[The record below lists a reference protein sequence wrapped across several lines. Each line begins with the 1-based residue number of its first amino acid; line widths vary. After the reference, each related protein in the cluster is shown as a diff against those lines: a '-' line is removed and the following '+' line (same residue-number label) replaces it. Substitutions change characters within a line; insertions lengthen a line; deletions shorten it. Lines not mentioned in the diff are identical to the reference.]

1 MSQRPR
7 LSRRPVMVPALLLI
21 LMSVPIPQSPAAEY
35 LRAPIIPRALDPVGF
50 GSGETRGLVV
60 RDLDQDKHLDLFAV
74 SGNAAGIYWGV
85 GSTRMSGPIT
95 SFPGYASYQRRPV
108 GGDVGWLQND
118 ATIGAA
124 VVSDSIYVDMY
135 ENTYYLAP
143 QLRLFTRTSART
155 FVPDR
160 SIALP
165 GRASD
170 VVLTNLDGD
179 DWADAVVVTY
189 FNANPGLIV
198 FEDVAAP
205 TPGPVSP
212 ITTPGTLSSVVA
224 KDITGDGKIDLVAVE
239 ASANDGFYLP
249 GDGTGGFGARVD
261 FPAQTFGQLIDVA
274 DFDGQHGPDLYLR
287 GFSSGQYVQLA
298 DGVTPFALPAETIE
312 PGNVLTEWGV
322 VADVDQDGKL
332 DIVSNLNQPRLLGV
346 HLGDGAGGFA
356 DAARKIPTNGPG
368 RLAAGDLDEDGR
380 IDLVSRTDA
389 GTVLVHPGNG
399 DGTFGSPVSES
410 PSGAHSLRLA
420 DIDGDG
426 KLDAISAGE
435 YHFLAVQHGAGDGT
449 FGAAETVALPG
460 DGWDVEIGKFD
471 GDAYPDIFVVARGD
485 PSKLLVYAGGPGP
498 LPAPVV
504 VTLGTLTSAIALAD
518 VDADGDD
525 DVLFPDYQN
534 PSYGMRTLRND
545 AGSLTPVA
553 FVAIPG
559 ATTALAVGR
568 FDSDAFPDVAVG
580 NGAAI
585 RMLKGKGD
593 GSFTL
598 GSVSGSIPGFVPGI
612 DVVQIA
618 DLDGDHDSDVVA
630 SARWENLYV
639 FMGDGAGNLAG
650 PVAVPPPI
658 LFYAIPTF
666 TLLDAD
672 RDGDTDVFIAMN
684 YDRTGAVLPNRGD
697 GTFDPG
703 VIYGIGWEP
712 MVMEAGD
719 VNGDGG
725 KDVVVGTRG
734 GTPSLTVSL
743 LSTNLALVGVDP
755 GSPGPSGARV
765 SLAIGRTS
773 PNPSRGAF
781 DIELMSATS
790 APVELSLI
798 SLGGRRIGDP
808 MPVAPGLRRV
818 RIEPTERLSP
828 GVYWILA
835 TQGSA
840 RASQKVVVLP

>member
-1 MSQRPR
+1 MSLRHR
-7 LSRRPVMVPALLLI
+7 LSRRPVLVPAMLLAL
-21 LMSVPIPQSPAAEY
+21 LSMPITRTSAAEI
-35 LRAPIIPRALDPVGF
+35 LRAPIIPRPLDPVGF
-50 GSGETRGLVV
+50 GSGETRSLVMK
-60 RDLDQDKHLDLFAV
+60 DLDQDNHLDLFAV
-74 SGNAAGIYWGV
+74 SNNAAGVYWGV
-85 GSTRMSGPIT
+85 GSTRMSGPT
-95 SFPGYASYQRRPV
+95 TTFAGYAYQRRPM

-118 ATIGAA
+118 ATFGAA
-124 VVSDSIYVDMY
+124 VVSDSVYVDMY
-135 ENTYYLAP
+135 EDTYYFAP
-143 QLRLFTRTSART
+143 QLRLFTRTTART
-155 FVPDR
+155 FAPGR
-160 SIALP
+160 SIPLA
-165 GRASD
+165 GRATD

-179 DWADAVVVTY
+179 DWADAVVVTF
-189 FNANPGLIV
+189 FNASPGLIV

-205 TPGPVSP
+205 TPGPVTP

-224 KDITGDGKIDLVAVE
+224 KDITGDGNIDLVAVE
-239 ASANDGFYLP
+239 VSANHGFYLP
-249 GDGTGGFGARVD
+249 GDGAGGFGARVD
-261 FPAQTFGQLIDVA
+261 FSTESFGQLIDVA
-274 DFDGQHGPDLYLR
+274 DFDGQHGPDLYFR
-287 GFSSGQYVQLA
+287 GFTFGQYVQFA

-312 PGNVLTEWGV
+312 TGSVLTEWGV

-346 HLGDGAGGFA
+346 HLGDGAGAFA
-356 DAARKIPTNGPG
+356 DAPRKIPTNGTG
-368 RLAAGDLDEDGR
+368 RLAAGDLDEDGKV
-380 IDLVSRTDA
+380 DLVGRTDA

-426 KLDAISAGE
+426 HLDAISAGE
-435 YHFLAVQHGAGDGT
+435 YHFLAVQHGVGDGT
-449 FGAAETVALPG
+449 FGAAETVTLPG
-460 DGWDVEIGKFD
+460 DGWGLEIGKFD
-471 GDAYPDIFVVARGD
+471 SDAYPDIFVVARGD
-485 PSKLLVYAGGPGP
+485 PSKLLVYTGGPGP

-504 VTLGTLTSAIALAD
+504 VTLGVLTSTIALAD

-525 DVLFPDYQN
+525 DVLFPDFQN
-534 PSYGMRTLRND
+534 PSYGMRTLRNNG
-545 AGSLTPVA
+545 GSLTPVS
-553 FVAIPG
+553 FIAIPG
-559 ATTALAVGR
+559 STTALAVGR
-568 FDSDAFPDVAVG
+568 LDGDAVLDVAVG

-585 RMLKGKGD
+585 RMLKGNGD

-598 GSVSGSIPGFVPGI
+598 GPVSGSIPGFVPGI

-618 DLDGDHDSDVVA
+618 DLDGDHDNDVVA

-639 FMGDGAGNLAG
+639 FPGDGAGNLAG
-650 PVAVPPPI
+650 PVIVPPPI
-658 LFYAIPTF
+658 LYYAIPTF

-712 MVMEAGD
+712 MVMDAGD

-734 GTPSLTVSL
+734 GTPSLVVSL

-755 GSPGPSGARV
+755 PPPTRGTA
-765 SLAIGRTS
+765 LALGRAW

-781 DIELMSATS
+781 DVELTAATA
-790 APVELSLI
+790 APIELSLI

-808 MPVAPGLRRV
+808 MTVASGLRRV
-818 RIEPTERLSP
+818 RIEPAERLSP

-840 RASQKVVVLP
+840 RASGKVVVLP